1 MVVENSRAARKLTVC
16 VTQQILRNM
25 NVTNIPKQSVVASD
39 IDVVPSLSDAAA
51 SSRWAFIN
59 GWKVEPQS
67 DDRAPVFGAVVSSTE
82 PSAPAASPAARR
94 STARRKHQ
102 LMFKEWSRERHD

>member
-1 MVVENSRAARKLTVC
+1 M
-16 VTQQILRNM
+16 
-25 NVTNIPKQSVVASD
+25 TNIPKQSVVASD
-39 IDVVPSLSDAAA
+39 TDLVPDSSAT
-51 SSRWAFIN
+51 SRWAFIN

-67 DDRAPVFGAVVSSTE
+67 DDRVPVFGAVVSSTA
-82 PSAPAASPAARR
+82 PSASPAARR